1 MLCCQR
7 LLNRCFVF
15 YHTPYTPTPWLGALP
30 SYRVFGLFLNTLHV
44 LLHPRS
50 LTRSC
55 ASEFIP
61 LLEIANCAAKDHRDP
76 LTSGNLEEQK
86 LKVALEVL
94 SRIAATLFS
103 SAPAMYMRSE
113 CSPMLYRP
121 HLREN
126 PVCVVC
132 VCVRVC
138 VCVCV
143 CRRREFVKQFVS

>member
-7 LLNRCFVF
+7 LLHRCFVF

-61 LLEIANCAAKDHRDP
+61 LLEIANCAAKDHPDP
-76 LTSGNLEEQK
+76 LASGKIEEQK
-86 LKVALEVL
+86 LKVSFRSTFSYCRNTLQQCACHVYAVRMQSDAL
-94 SRIAATLFS
+94 
-103 SAPAMYMRSE
+103 
-113 CSPMLYRP
+113 SPTFAGKSG
-121 HLREN
+121 
-126 PVCVVC
+126 VCCVC
-132 VCVRVC
+132 VCTCVC

-143 CRRREFVKQFVS
+143 GDTSS

>member
-61 LLEIANCAAKDHRDP
+61 LLEIANCAAKDHP
-76 LTSGNLEEQK
+76 IVSASGKLEEQK
-86 LKVALEVL
+86 LQVTLEVL
-94 SRIAATLFS
+94 SRIATTLFS
-103 SAPAMYMRSE
+103 SAPCICSPNAVRCFIAYMRGKVRSFE
-113 CSPMLYRP
+113 DYGA
-121 HLREN
+121 
-126 PVCVVC
+126 VCVVRVC

-138 VCVCV
+138 VG
-143 CRRREFVKQFVS
+143 EASS